1 MGPTLAA
8 RWARF
13 AAETGLS
20 GQAADLNALQKMTTD
35 QRNQMLS
42 ALTNGHVGGIRS
54 NAELQN
60 ISKAV
65 ADVGTSPAAAQ
76 FILDMQKSQIEARN
90 AWRQEIQDRYQSDPE
105 SITGQRYDMTR
116 AQFLNDYNKAH
127 PLPEYNSPTAS
138 NSAGNKPGVN
148 ASGSTKGAATLRY
161 NQATGQ
167 MEPM

>member
-90 AWRQEIQDRYQSDPE
+90 AWRQEIQDRYQSDPD

-127 PLPEYNSPTAS
+127 PLPEYNSPTAQTQP
-138 NSAGNKPGVN
+138 GHKPGVN
-148 ASGSTKGAATLRY
+148 AERLH
-161 NQATGQ
+161 
-167 MEPM
+167 